1 MISGTITFLFGFYQL
16 MSMPIITIEGP
27 KKDVET
33 KRLLVK
39 ELTRVFKEVYEYPED
54 FAHVT
59 VIIRE
64 NSPENIGTGGKLLI
78 DKRK

>member
-1 MISGTITFLFGFYQL
+1 
-16 MSMPIITIEGP
+16 MPIITIEGP

-33 KRLLVK
+33 KRRLVK
-39 ELTRVFKEVYEYPED
+39 ELTRVFKEIYGYPEE
-54 FAHVT
+54 FSHVS

-64 NSPENIGTGGKLLI
+64 NSPENIGTNGKLLI

>member
-1 MISGTITFLFGFYQL
+1 
-16 MSMPIITIEGP
+16 MPIITIEGP

-33 KRLLVK
+33 KRRLVK
-39 ELTRVFKEVYEYPED
+39 ELTRVFKEVYGYPEE
-54 FAHVT
+54 FSHVS

-64 NSPENIGTGGKLLI
+64 NSPENIGTNGKLLI